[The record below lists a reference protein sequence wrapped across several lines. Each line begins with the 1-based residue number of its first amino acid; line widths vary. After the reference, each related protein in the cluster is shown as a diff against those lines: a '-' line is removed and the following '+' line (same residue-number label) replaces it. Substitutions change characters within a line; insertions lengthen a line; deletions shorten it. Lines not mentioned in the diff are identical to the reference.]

1 MCRNVLWNKP
11 VIWGFINK
19 TDSTWFPATPCYLNK
34 RAEVNKLN
42 STAHSVFVCFWD
54 LRLSYS
60 CSQVCLFFLSAFVL
74 IAVWPWKKKK
84 NMQTNIPLNHKLL
97 FCILLAII
105 PLFKLYY
112 SLQSGHA
119 VWNEALCQIKGSY
132 SEKRP
137 FTTEGSEL
145 KQTRNPSSRVLMLRS
160 VRKGCCKSQFQPLQ
174 HTQRSLS
181 LSPVVRTPY
190 GKPLSI

>member
-1 MCRNVLWNKP
+1 MISCNTLLFEQESRGKQTEQYSTQCVCVLLRFKAL
-11 VIWGFINK
+11 VFLLAGLFVF
-19 TDSTWFPATPCYLNK
+19 SVSFC
-34 RAEVNKLN
+34 LN
-42 STAHSVFVCFWD
+42 SGLA
-54 LRLSYS
+54 L
-60 CSQVCLFFLSAFVL
+60 
-74 IAVWPWKKKK
+74 KKKK

-174 HTQRSLS
+174 RTQRSLS

>member
-1 MCRNVLWNKP
+1 M
-11 VIWGFINK
+11 
-19 TDSTWFPATPCYLNK
+19 
-34 RAEVNKLN
+34 
-42 STAHSVFVCFWD
+42 CFWY

-60 CSQVCLFFLSAFVL
+60 CSQVFSVSFCLNSGLAL
-74 IAVWPWKKKK
+74 KKKKK

-97 FCILLAII
+97 FCILPAII

-119 VWNEALCQIKGSY
+119 VWKEALRQIKGSY

-145 KQTRNPSSRVLMLRS
+145 KQTRNPSFSGFVSEKVAVNLSFNHCSVHRRVLLCLLLFALHMENHS
-160 VRKGCCKSQFQPLQ
+160 QYNIAQTDNVCVCVCVRACVCVCFCVFADVIFKKIFCSASSHSPLCN
-174 HTQRSLS
+174 LS
-181 LSPVVRTPY
+181 HH
-190 GKPLSI
+190 